1 MKTLRETWI
10 LFLHYE
16 KLLARNPYWL
26 LSALFEPIAYLYLF
40 APLLRSV
47 VGANPAMA
55 AGTAGG
61 TTPGG
66 AAVNEINLFT
76 PGLLVMV
83 GLYGVMYVGFA
94 MLEYL
99 RAGVIER
106 LQVTT
111 ASRLALLL
119 GMVVR
124 DIFTLLFQ
132 TVIIIL
138 LALPLG
144 LKISWLGA
152 LLTLVMMMLIGLCL
166 SPVSYALALTVRSE
180 DALGPILNFV
190 SQPLLLLS
198 GILLPLTLAPA
209 WLKGISAFNPLR
221 YVVDASRA
229 VFNGDLGNPVV
240 WRSFVLI
247 GLLAIASFAWGLRAM
262 KKATA

>member
-40 APLLRSV
+40 APLLKSV
-47 VGANPAMA
+47 VGGNAAAAAATA
-55 AGTAGG
+55 AGAGA
-61 TTPGG
+61 G

-76 PGLLVMV
+76 PGLLIMV
-83 GLYGVMYVGFA
+83 SLYGVMYVGFG

-99 RAGVIER
+99 REGVIER
-106 LQVTT
+106 LRVTT

-124 DIFTLLFQ
+124 DIFTLLVQ
-132 TVIIIL
+132 TLIIIV

-144 LKISWLGA
+144 LKISWLGV
-152 LLTLVMMMLIGLCL
+152 LLTLLMMVLIGLCM

-209 WLKGISAFNPLR
+209 WLKSISAFNPLK

-240 WRSFVLI
+240 WRSFALI
-247 GLLAIASFAWGLRAM
+247 GLLAIASFAWGLKAM